1 MIDIALF
8 LKLSAVWADV
18 FQYTRT
24 EKVEI
29 IKEYA
34 GAYGIEKI
42 HTGEYVEHTF
52 SLADNILHTAQAMTC
67 GGTDIERG
75 LKYLDMFKKKS
86 VQRSE
91 LKNAHFI

>member
-8 LKLSAVWADV
+8 LKLSEVWADV

-29 IKEYA
+29 VKEYA

-52 SLADNILHTAQAMTC
+52 SLADNILHTAQAMTHD
-67 GGTDIERG
+67 GADIERG
-75 LKYLDMFKKKS
+75 IKYLEMFKKKN

>member
-1 MIDIALF
+1 MIYIALF
-8 LKLSAVWADV
+8 LKLSEVWADV
-18 FQYTRT
+18 FKYTRT

-29 IKEYA
+29 VKEYA

-52 SLADNILHTAQAMTC
+52 SLADNILHTAQAMTHD
-67 GGTDIERG
+67 GTDIERG
-75 LKYLDMFKKKS
+75 IKYLEMFKKKS